1 MAVKV
6 AINGF
11 GRIGRL
17 AFRQMFGAEGYEV
30 VAVNDLTN
38 PKMLAHLLKY
48 DSAQGRYALADKVTA
63 SDDSITVDG
72 KEIERIPLS
81 QAENKTFSIQGKT
94 GKPVSFEIQDQAIRF
109 IQVDCPDHLCE
120 KAGWCKEPGQRA
132 ICMPNRTA
140 LICYSSKELS

>member
-1 MAVKV
+1 MEK
-6 AINGF
+6 
-11 GRIGRL
+11 GRGKQARRIEWITF
-17 AFRQMFGAEGYEV
+17 AFALIVCLIAGWKIYRPRMGEET
-30 VAVNDLTN
+30 VAV
-38 PKMLAHLLKY
+38 
-48 DSAQGRYALADKVTA
+48 
-63 SDDSITVDG
+63 ITVDG